1 MRDLHYDGE
10 FMRDFAAASQRWSWA
25 TWHQTA
31 REREATAQR
40 LLQQVFGAAS
50 DEVAAT
56 EDEGHPATE

>member
-1 MRDLHYDGE
+1 MRDLHFDGN
-10 FMRDFAAASQRWSWA
+10 FMRDFAAASRSWSWA

-50 DEVAAT
+50 EEVAAS
-56 EDEGHPATE
+56 EDEGQPAAE